1 MHETLS
7 SFSEQFRDGPTKPE
21 IKPEAGKET
30 ERTVEP
36 KCGWFWFRPKYL
48 QRFRTAKWALFWLC
62 WTGAMQGMQFKFDP
76 GWGEIKT
83 SFTTLISIR
92 FNLLREKRNLYHYRF
107 SRLSS

>member
-76 GWGEIKT
+76 GWGGNK
-83 SFTTLISIR
+83 
-92 FNLLREKRNLYHYRF
+92 KF
-107 SRLSS
+107 SLV